1 MLGTLT
7 LDDDL
12 LPDKN
17 RVKTA
22 SLQCGLADDWVCIDM
37 EDHSGFSGHH
47 LGGAAVICHVT
58 ALGLRLCNP
67 PHTPEK

>member
-22 SLQCGLADDWVCIDM
+22 SLQCGLADDEVCIDVT
-37 EDHSGFSGHH
+37 DSSGITGHH
-47 LGGAAVICHVT
+47 LGGAAVICHIT
-58 ALGLRLCNP
+58 ALGLRL
-67 PHTPEK
+67 